1 MESALPAYDPAIHKE
16 ISHSFWIRR
25 R

>member
-1 MESALPAYDPAIHKE
+1 VQSALPAYDPAIHKE